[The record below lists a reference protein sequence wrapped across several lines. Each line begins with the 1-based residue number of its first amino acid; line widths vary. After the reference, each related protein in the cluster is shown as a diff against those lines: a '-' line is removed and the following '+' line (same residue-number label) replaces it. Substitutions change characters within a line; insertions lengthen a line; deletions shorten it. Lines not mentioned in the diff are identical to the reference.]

1 MKRSVKMRFNGRIAA
16 LLVLLAV
23 GVAACGGNPAPEPP
37 PVVAETVPAPDADS
51 LAAVR
56 AAEREAAAA
65 RLCSEA
71 AAAMAAGNYDRAR
84 SLYEQAARDYSGTE
98 CANTA
103 GGQIALIDAIVVIR
117 QRVHFDFDKYNIRE
131 DAAAVLASKAEVLM
145 QFPGVKI
152 TIEGHC
158 DERGSIEYNLALGQ
172 RRADSTVRYL
182 VSLGLS
188 ADMFKT
194 VSYGKERPVAQGANE
209 DAWQMNRRSEFVIE
223 NMDAL

>member
-1 MKRSVKMRFNGRIAA
+1 MRLKGRFAA

-65 RLCSEA
+65 RLCQEA
-71 AAAMAAGNYDRAR
+71 ASAMAAGNYDRAR
-84 SLYEQAARDYSGTE
+84 SLYQQAMRDYSGTE
-98 CANTA
+98 CANSA
-103 GGQIALIDAIVVIR
+103 GGQLAKIDAIMVIQ
-117 QRVHFDFDKYNIRE
+117 QRVQFDFDKYNIRD
-131 DAAAVLASKAEVLM
+131 DAAAILQAKADVLRKYPSL
-145 QFPGVKI
+145 KI
-152 TIEGHC
+152 TVEGNC
-158 DERGSIEYNLALGQ
+158 DERGSIEYNQALGQ

-188 ADMFKT
+188 EDMFNT
-194 VSYGKERPVAQGANE
+194 VSYGKERPIAQGHDEA
-209 DAWQMNRRSEFVIE
+209 AWAMNRNSGFVIE
-223 NMDAL
+223 NMGAL

>member
-1 MKRSVKMRFNGRIAA
+1 MRFNGRIAT
-16 LLVLLAV
+16 LLVLLAG

-65 RLCSEA
+65 RLCGEA
-71 AAAMAAGNYDRAR
+71 ASAMAAGNYDRAR
-84 SLYEQAARDYSGTE
+84 SLYEQAQRDYAGTE

-103 GGQIALIDAIVVIR
+103 GGQIALIDAIMVIR
-117 QRVHFDFDKYNIRE
+117 ERVHFDFDKYNIRD
-131 DAAAVLASKAEVLM
+131 DAAAVLQAKADVLREY
-145 QFPGVKI
+145 PNVKVVV
-152 TIEGHC
+152 EGHA

-182 VSLGLS
+182 VSLGLPE
-188 ADMFKT
+188 DMFQT
-194 VSYGKERPVAQGANE
+194 VSYGKERPIAQGSDE
-209 DAWQMNRRSEFVIE
+209 DSWQMNRRSEFVIE

>member
-1 MKRSVKMRFNGRIAA
+1 
-16 LLVLLAV
+16 V
-23 GVAACGGNPAPEPP
+23 GVAACAGNPAPAPP
-37 PVVAETVPAPDADS
+37 PVVAETVPEPDADS

-71 AAAMAAGNYDRAR
+71 ASAMAAGNYDRAR
-84 SLYEQAARDYSGTE
+84 MLYEQALRDYSGTE

-103 GGQIALIDAIVVIR
+103 GGQIALIDAIMVIR
-117 QRVHFDFDKYNIRE
+117 ERVHFDFDKYNIRD
-131 DAAAVLASKAEVLM
+131 DAAAVLTAKAEVL
-145 QFPGVKI
+145 QAYPGVKL

-172 RRADSTVRYL
+172 RRADSTVKYL

-188 ADMFKT
+188 EDMFNT
-194 VSYGKERPVAQGANE
+194 VSYGKERPVAQGSNE
-209 DAWQMNRRSEFVIE
+209 EAWQINRRSEFVIE
-223 NMDAL
+223 NLDAL

>member
-1 MKRSVKMRFNGRIAA
+1 V
-16 LLVLLAV
+16 
-23 GVAACGGNPAPEPP
+23 PE
-37 PVVAETVPAPDADS
+37 PDADS

-56 AAEREAAAA
+56 AAERAAAAA
-65 RLCSEA
+65 RLCREA
-71 AAAMAAGNYDRAR
+71 DAAMAAGNYDRAH
-84 SLYEQAARDYSGTE
+84 SLYSQAQRDYAGTD
-98 CANTA
+98 CATHA
-103 GGQIALIDAIVVIR
+103 GGQIALIEAIAVIR
-117 QRVHFDFDKYNIRE
+117 ERVHFDFDKYNIRD
-131 DAAAVLASKAEVLM
+131 DASTVLQRKAEVLQ
-145 QFPGVKI
+145 QFPDVRI

-188 ADMFKT
+188 EEMFNT
-194 VSYGKERPVAQGANE
+194 VSYGKERPVAQGSDE

>member
-1 MKRSVKMRFNGRIAA
+1 MRFNGRIAT
-16 LLVLLAV
+16 LLVLLAG

-37 PVVAETVPAPDADS
+37 PVVAETVPEPDADS

-65 RLCSEA
+65 RLCAEA
-71 AAAMAAGNYDRAR
+71 ASAMAAGNYDRAR
-84 SLYEQAARDYSGTE
+84 GLYEQAQRDYAGTE
-98 CANTA
+98 CAGTA
-103 GGQIALIDAIVVIR
+103 GGQIALIGAIVVIR
-117 QRVHFDFDKYNIRE
+117 ERVHFDFDKSNIRD
-131 DAAAVLASKAEVLM
+131 DAAAVLQAKADVLREY
-145 QFPGVKI
+145 PNVKI
-152 TIEGHC
+152 VVEGHA

-188 ADMFKT
+188 EDMFQT
-194 VSYGKERPVAQGANE
+194 VSYGKERPIAQGSNE

>member
-1 MKRSVKMRFNGRIAA
+1 MRLNGRIAA

-23 GVAACGGNPAPEPP
+23 GVAACAGNPAPEPP

-65 RLCSEA
+65 RLCREA
-71 AAAMAAGNYDRAR
+71 ASAMAAGNYDRAH
-84 SLYEQAARDYSGTE
+84 SLYTQAQRDYAGTE

-103 GGQIALIDAIVVIR
+103 GGQIGLIDAIMVIR
-117 QRVHFDFDKYNIRE
+117 ERVHFDFDKYNIRD
-131 DAAAVLASKAEVLM
+131 DAAGVLAAKAEVL
-145 QFPGVKI
+145 QKFPGVKL

-188 ADMFKT
+188 EDMFTT
-194 VSYGKERPVAQGANE
+194 VSYGKERPVAQGSDE

>member
-1 MKRSVKMRFNGRIAA
+1 MRLNGRIAA

-37 PVVAETVPAPDADS
+37 PVVAETVPEPDADS

-65 RLCSEA
+65 RLCREA

-84 SLYEQAARDYSGTE
+84 SMYEQAQRDYAGTE

-103 GGQIALIDAIVVIR
+103 GDQLALIGAITVVRERI
-117 QRVHFDFDKYNIRE
+117 HFDFDKYNIRD
-131 DAAAVLASKAEVLM
+131 DAAAVLQAKAEVLM
-145 QFPGVKI
+145 QYPGVRI
-152 TIEGHC
+152 TVEGHC

-188 ADMFKT
+188 EDMFNT
-194 VSYGKERPVAQGANE
+194 VSYGKERPVAQGSDE

>member
-1 MKRSVKMRFNGRIAA
+1 MRLNGWIAA
-16 LLVLLAV
+16 LLVFAAV

-37 PVVAETVPAPDADS
+37 PVVAETVPEPDADS

-65 RLCSEA
+65 RLCREA
-71 AAAMAAGNYDRAR
+71 ASAMAAGNYERAR
-84 SLYEQAARDYSGTE
+84 SLYEQAQRDYSGTE

-103 GGQIALIDAIVVIR
+103 GGQIAMIDAIMVIR
-117 QRVHFDFDKYNIRE
+117 ERVHFDFDKYNIRD
-131 DAAAVLASKAEVLM
+131 DAAAVLAAKAEVL
-145 QFPGVKI
+145 QQYSGVKL

-172 RRADSTVRYL
+172 RRADSTVKYL

-188 ADMFKT
+188 EDMFTT
-194 VSYGKERPVAQGANE
+194 VSYGKERPIAQGSDE

-223 NMDAL
+223 NLDAM

>member
-1 MKRSVKMRFNGRIAA
+1 MRLNGRIAA

-23 GVAACGGNPAPEPP
+23 GVAACGGNPAPAPP
-37 PVVAETVPAPDADS
+37 PVVAETVPQPDADS

-71 AAAMAAGNYDRAR
+71 ASAMAAGNYDRAR
-84 SLYEQAARDYSGTE
+84 MLYEQAMSDYSGTE
-98 CANTA
+98 CANMA
-103 GGQIALIDAIVVIR
+103 GGHVALIDAIMVIR
-117 QRVHFDFDKYNIRE
+117 ERVHFDFDKYNIRD
-131 DAAAVLASKAEVLM
+131 DAAAVLATKAEVLM
-145 QFPGVKI
+145 QFSGVKL

-188 ADMFKT
+188 EDMFNA
-194 VSYGKERPVAQGANE
+194 VSYGKERPVAQGSDE

>member
-16 LLVLLAV
+16 LLVFLAA

-65 RLCSEA
+65 RLCQEA

-84 SLYEQAARDYSGTE
+84 SLYEQAQRDYAGTQ
-98 CANTA
+98 CANSA
-103 GGQIALIDAIVVIR
+103 GAQLALIEAVTVIR
-117 QRVHFDFDKYNIRE
+117 QRVHFDFDKYNIRP
-131 DAAAVLASKAEVLM
+131 DAAEVPKAKAAVLAE
-145 QFPGVKI
+145 FPGVKL

>member
-1 MKRSVKMRFNGRIAA
+1 MRFNGRIVA
-16 LLVLLAV
+16 LLALLAV
-23 GVAACGGNPAPEPP
+23 GVAACAGNPAPEPP
-37 PVVAETVPAPDADS
+37 PVVAETVPQPDADS

-65 RLCSEA
+65 RLCREA
-71 AAAMAAGNYDRAR
+71 ASAMAAGNYDRAR
-84 SLYEQAARDYSGTE
+84 DLYEQAMRDYPGTE
-98 CANTA
+98 CADIA
-103 GGQIALIDAIVVIR
+103 PVQIVIIDAIMVVR
-117 QRVHFDFDKYNIRE
+117 ERVHFDFDKYNIRD
-131 DAAAVLASKAEVLM
+131 DAAAVLQVKADVLRE
-145 QFPGVKI
+145 FPNVKI

-188 ADMFKT
+188 EDMFQA
-194 VSYGKERPVAQGANE
+194 VSYGKERPIAQGSDEA
-209 DAWQMNRRSEFVIE
+209 AWQMNRRSEFVIE